1 MMKINELLSYFRAN
15 GRYSFTIDEAE
26 QQLDLSKI
34 AALNAIHRIKQHGVI
49 ASPVNGFYLIVPP
62 EYQAFGCLPA
72 DLFIDDLMKFLKL
85 PYYVGYLSA
94 AQLYGAAHQKPQRFQ
109 VVTTKSRQPIYCG
122 RISIEFIQNKFAAQ
136 IPVRQ
141 IKTASGYIN
150 VVEPE
155 ALAMNLVSSP
165 QHAAGI
171 SNVATVLMELAES
184 FDINRFK
191 KLATINTELFW
202 IQRLGYLL
210 EFLELSEIA
219 AELFKLLEN
228 KKLHWIKLVSSS
240 KYQALSRDSK
250 WKIIINTEV
259 EPDL

>member
-1 MMKINELLSYFRAN
+1 MMKTNEFIVHLRAN
-15 GRYSFTIDEAE
+15 GRYSFTLNEAE
-26 QQLDLSKI
+26 LMLGLSKI
-34 AALNAIHRIKQHGVI
+34 PALNALHRSKQRGLIV
-49 ASPVNGFYLIVPP
+49 SPVKGLYLIVPP

-85 PYYVGYLSA
+85 PYYIAYLSA
-94 AQLYGAAHQKPQRFQ
+94 AQLYGTAHQKPQRFQ
-109 VVTTKSRQPIYCG
+109 VVTTKSRRSIYCG
-122 RISIEFIQNKFAAQ
+122 RISIEFIQNKIAAQ

-141 IKTASGYIN
+141 IKTGSGYIN
-150 VVEPE
+150 VAEPE
-155 ALAMNLVSSP
+155 AVAMELVSAP

-171 SNVATVLMELAES
+171 SNAATVLTELAES
-184 FDINRFK
+184 FDINRFQ

-210 EFLELSEIA
+210 EFLELPEIA
-219 AELFKLLEN
+219 DELFKLLEN
-228 KKLHWIKLVSSS
+228 KKLHWVKLVSSP
-240 KYQALSRDSK
+240 KYKALSRDSK